1 MPPQWFA
8 SCRRA
13 WVYARH
19 NFLQEISW
27 RNSASR
33 ARIAD
38 MDVLPLRRP
47 LTPRVAA
54 PRAKDDDLVI
64 PEELCET
71 PPWPSSETLP
81 IPPPAITPPNPPR
94 ASQVSDS
101 RAQRSPHQPPV
112 VIDALRSP
120 AGPRS
125 RSLERQSESF
135 SRPSSPR
142 CHSMTRRCGSFELAP
157 MRGSSFDLSRAA
169 THAVPQSPASQSRAT
184 LSSVQ
189 MSMPCHTPQRALVA
203 RAVSATSKT
212 REMPKQE
219 RLSRPFGSIARLGGC

>member
-1 MPPQWFA
+1 MPTMVAYCETLAAAVGAPFLRGDFFVGSSKWGVRLNEVAYGCGCDYRNRNSWELSRNFDDA
-8 SCRRA
+8 PA
-13 WVYARH
+13 MARI
-19 NFLQEISW
+19 LQEGMGLCQ
-27 RNSASR
+27 AQLP
-33 ARIAD
+33 ARDFLSKLGVKGNDYAD

-47 LTPRVAA
+47 LTPRVAV

-81 IPPPAITPPNPPR
+81 NPPPAITPPNPPR

-125 RSLERQSESF
+125 RSLELQSESF
-135 SRPSSPR
+135 SRPSSP
-142 CHSMTRRCGSFELAP
+142 
-157 MRGSSFDLSRAA
+157 
-169 THAVPQSPASQSRAT
+169 
-184 LSSVQ
+184 
-189 MSMPCHTPQRALVA
+189 
-203 RAVSATSKT
+203 
-212 REMPKQE
+212 
-219 RLSRPFGSIARLGGC
+219 